1 MSKEL
6 EKEKMGAIGARNK
19 LKSASRSREQQHQQ
33 LHSLVVEK
41 QLSLERLRLEYES
54 LKKVEQEQQEFIDQL
69 ILQQ

>member
-1 MSKEL
+1 M
-6 EKEKMGAIGARNK
+6 EKEKLGALGARNK

-33 LHSLVVEK
+33 LHALVVERK
-41 QLSLERLRLEYES
+41 LALERLRLEYES